1 MRAVIAVG
9 HTSAVR
15 AVVEGDTAGWRAV
28 RATWVGA
35 CILWGWSSEDGYRSQ
50 GGDEEGGEEGREMH
64 AGCG

>member
-50 GGDEEGGEEGREMH
+50 CSDEESEEGGEMH
-64 AGCG
+64 AGDC